1 MAPFLTHLVIGERV
15 WQALYAQTPPPDQRR
30 ATDVAYYGTF
40 LFGCLAP
47 DVDKFCPGLEQA
59 TTHFLPKDEG
69 YAYAWQRS
77 QHFLD
82 RQDEFLRVPFP
93 ELLAHEQTFVL
104 GYVCHVATDEIAA
117 RQAETIEAKGRTS
130 RVGLPSVDAAL
141 TAIDPRLWAQASD
154 PEGLA
159 EALAK
164 AMIPDGTFP
173 FAPATCLRAMHQIVL
188 PQVHEGGGL
197 EPFLR
202 MARRHQ
208 CWLRHGRMICDVSGD
223 PGLEAELA
231 SLRRRI
237 EADLPA
243 AEKLVDR
250 MDLSRYLQEAVDYS
264 LERIGALQA
273 PEGLA

>member
-15 WQALYAQTPPPDQRR
+15 WQTLKARTPAPDPRR
-30 ATDVAYYGTF
+30 SVDAAYYGTF

-69 YAYAWQRS
+69 YAYARQRS

-82 RQDEFLRVPFP
+82 RQDEFLRAPFA
-93 ELLAHEQTFVL
+93 ELHADERTFVL

-117 RQAETIEAKGRTS
+117 RQTETIEALAQTS
-130 RVGLPSVDAAL
+130 RAKLPGVDAAL
-141 TAIDPRLWAQASD
+141 TALDPRLWAQAND
-154 PEGLA
+154 PEGLIGS
-159 EALAK
+159 LAT
-164 AMIPDGTFP
+164 AAIPGETFP
-173 FAPATCLRAMHQIVL
+173 FAPAACLRAMHQIVL

-202 MARRHQ
+202 MVRRHRH
-208 CWLRHGRMICDVSGD
+208 WLRCGCVSDASDD
-223 PGLEAELA
+223 PDLEAELA

-237 EADLPA
+237 EADLPT
-243 AEKLVDR
+243 AEDVLDR
-250 MDLSRYLQEAVDYS
+250 TDLNRFLEEAVAYS
-264 LERIGALQA
+264 LERIGAMHA